1 MSRVKKAVEWDEQPY
16 NCGDY
21 TVLVRWKSGKR
32 PRMIQNDTQIVIG
45 ESQTQ
50 FVTGM
55 TVAPLVTATLTPQTN
70 RTLDAE
76 GEAAFQALRAAGLK
90 QRESAAAIAASG
102 DGAEGALTEKDIRE
116 FTTGLEAAVNLGGGN

>member
-1 MSRVKKAVEWDEQPY
+1 MSRPKKAAEWDEQPY

-21 TVLVRWKSGKR
+21 TVLVRWKAGKR

-70 RTLDAE
+70 RELDAE
-76 GEAAFQALRAAGLK
+76 GERQLAAIRAAGLK

-116 FTTGLEAAVNLGGGN
+116 FTAGLEAAVNLSGGN